1 MTIDVGTP
9 FDSAKDFKEI
19 IGNIWSSMKIK
30 CDNRYKNQFTF
41 NIWLNKVLG
50 IANAKLESEFEADPM
65 EFDRLI
71 KDRIQRY
78 LDWEPETEE

>member
-1 MTIDVGTP
+1 MINVGTP
-9 FDSAKDFKEI
+9 FDPAKDYKET
-19 IGNIWSSMKIK
+19 IGNIWSSMNIE
-30 CDNRYKNQFTF
+30 CDNRYKNMFTF

-65 EFDRLI
+65 EFNVLI
-71 KDRIQRY
+71 KERIQRY